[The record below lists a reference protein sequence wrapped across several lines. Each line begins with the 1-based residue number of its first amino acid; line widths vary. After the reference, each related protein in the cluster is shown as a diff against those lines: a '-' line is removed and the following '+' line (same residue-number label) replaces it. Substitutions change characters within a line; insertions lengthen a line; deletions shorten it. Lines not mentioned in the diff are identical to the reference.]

1 MLRFHPSN
9 RLETLAAG
17 VAQVMRDA
25 PLPPLAP
32 EVVVVP
38 SSAVGRWLG
47 FQLAASLGVAANV
60 RTEFAAAFVWRLIG
74 RVLPDVPATSPL
86 EPESLRWRLAGRLA
100 EPRHDAAFAPVSRY
114 LRGGEPLRRFE
125 LAAAVA
131 EAFDRYLVY
140 RPDWIAAW
148 SRGRLFDLGDDEA
161 WQAAL
166 WREVSGALPDPM
178 RADPR
183 ERFFRALADDREL
196 AARLPRR
203 IQVFAVT
210 ALPPLYLD
218 FLRRLAVDVG
228 LDVHVHAFNPC
239 RHYWGSIV
247 KRREVARAEA
257 AGTAEIAALEVGNQL
272 LASLGMH
279 GRAALDAL
287 AEFDSGDAAA
297 YVAPKRGTMLAHLQ
311 ADVLDLEETA
321 AIAAPG
327 DASFALHVCH
337 GPMREVEVLHD
348 RLLDLFE
355 RSPGLDPGDVLVLV
369 PDIEAYA
376 PSIEAV
382 FATAPER
389 RRIPFAIA
397 DRGVGSGEFAVVVRR
412 LLALSGSRMDA
423 ESVIAPLECP
433 AVGRRFGIGR
443 GDLETLREWLR
454 DAGVRWGRDATSRAA
469 LDLPASDDHTWHHGL
484 QRLLL
489 GYAIAGDG
497 MHLHAG
503 VLPFD
508 AVEGGAAALA
518 GRLKTY
524 VDAVFALSD
533 DLQRPRSVHDW
544 CQRLDRMLGAFF
556 EPDED
561 ETTALMALRTALSRV
576 AQHAHGADADTGV
589 PLAVMV
595 REWFGAA
602 EHGARGDAFL
612 GHGVTFAALR
622 PGRAVPARVVVLL
635 GLNDGAYPRQS
646 RAPGFD
652 LAARRPRAGDRV
664 RRDEDRYAF
673 LEALLAA
680 RETLWLFH
688 TGRSVRD
695 NESIPPSPLVA
706 EVLEALRRAFGD
718 HAVTARVFE
727 HPLQPFSRRLF
738 EGGKDGLF
746 SYASAWIP
754 AARPRPMAPFVATPL
769 PAPAT
774 EAWTLLRVEDLQ
786 RLLRNPAKVLLRD
799 RLRVHL
805 EESEGLLP
813 ATEPFAL
820 DGLEQYQLGRQSFA
834 LLRDGVGLREANAIA
849 RAAGALPAGAAGDV
863 VFGNLMAQLAPLAAR
878 ARDAVAV
885 EAITVDLAIGARR
898 VVGSVRGGDAFEPAR
913 LNAGRRLG
921 AWVRHVVVNAAA
933 GPQATA
939 LHAVDGSL
947 VFRALDPEAA
957 MARLAALV
965 ALHHRAL
972 CEPLPFFPRSSLAY
986 AECLH
991 KGKAAQAALA
1001 DARKCWHP
1009 EGSQARGE
1017 DEDAYFALAFRHLDS
1032 PLDEAF
1038 AQLAEAVCMPM
1049 LQATDDAS

>member
-17 VAQVMRDA
+17 VAQVMREA

-32 EVVVVP
+32 ELIVVP
-38 SSAVGRWLG
+38 STPVGRWLG
-47 FQLAASLGVAANV
+47 FQLAALLGVAANV

-74 RVLPDVPATSPL
+74 SVLPDVPATSPL
-86 EPESLRWRLAGRLA
+86 EPESLRWRLAERLA
-100 EPRHDAAFAPVSRY
+100 QPRRDAAFAPVSRY
-114 LRGGEPLRRFE
+114 LEGGEPLRRFE
-125 LAAAVA
+125 LAAAAA

-140 RPDWIAAW
+140 RPHWIAAW
-148 SRGRLFDLGDDEA
+148 SRATLLGLGDDEA

-166 WREVSGALPDPM
+166 WREVAGALPDPM

-183 ERFFRALADDREL
+183 ERFFQALAKDPQL

-203 IQVFAVT
+203 IQAFAVT

-239 RHYWGSIV
+239 RHYWGTIV
-247 KRREVARAEA
+247 KRRELARAEA
-257 AGTAEIAALEVGNQL
+257 DGTADAAALEVGNQL

-279 GRAALDAL
+279 GRAVLDAL

-297 YVAPKRGTMLAHLQ
+297 YVAPDRGTMLGHLQ
-311 ADVLDLEETA
+311 ADILDLDETTGVA
-321 AIAAPG
+321 SPE
-327 DASFALHVCH
+327 DASFGLHVCH

-355 RSPGLDPGDVLVLV
+355 RDPGLDPGDVLVLV
-369 PDIEAYA
+369 PDIETYA
-376 PSIEAV
+376 PCVEAV
-382 FATAPER
+382 FASAPDR
-389 RRIPFAIA
+389 RRIPFGIA
-397 DRGVGSGEFAVVVRR
+397 DRGVAAGELVGVLRR
-412 LLALSGSRMDA
+412 LLALAGSRMDA
-423 ESVIAPLECP
+423 ESVIAPLECA

-443 GDLETLREWLR
+443 GDVATLRDWLR
-454 DAGVRWGRDATSRAA
+454 DAGVRWGRDASTRAS
-469 LDLPASDDHTWHHGL
+469 LDLPPTDDHTWRAGL

-489 GYAIAGDG
+489 GYALAGDG

-508 AVEGGAAALA
+508 AAEGSAAALA

-524 VDAVFALSD
+524 VDAIFALSD
-533 DLQRPRSVHDW
+533 DLQRPRSVRDW
-544 CQRLDRMLGAFF
+544 RLRLDRVLAAFF

-561 ETTALMALRTALSRV
+561 EATALMALRGALATVERH
-576 AQHAHGADADTGV
+576 AQGADADAGV
-589 PLAVMV
+589 PLAVVV
-595 REWFGAA
+595 REWFAAA
-602 EHGARGDAFL
+602 EQGARGSAFL

-652 LAARRPRAGDRV
+652 LAAARPQAGDRV

-680 RETLWLFH
+680 RERLWLFH

-695 NESIPPSPLVA
+695 NEPIPPSPLVA
-706 EVLEALRRAFGD
+706 EVLEALRRAFGED
-718 HAVTARVFE
+718 AVTARVIA

-738 EGGKDGLF
+738 EGGKNGLF
-746 SYASAWIP
+746 SYASAWVP
-754 AARPRPMAPFVATPL
+754 AARPQAMSAFIASRL
-769 PAPAT
+769 PEPEP
-774 EAWTLLRVEDLQ
+774 EAWTLLRVEDLH
-786 RLLRNPAKVLLRD
+786 RLLRNPARVLLRD

-820 DGLEQYQLGRQSFA
+820 DGLERYQLGRQAFT
-834 LLRDGVGLREANAIA
+834 LLRNGVDPREARAIA

-863 VFGNLMAQLAPLAAR
+863 VFGNMLADLAPLAAR
-878 ARDAVAV
+878 AGAAAVHDP
-885 EAITVDLAIGARR
+885 ITADLAVGGCR
-898 VVGSVRGGDAFEPAR
+898 VVGTVRGGAAFEPAK
-913 LNAGRRLG
+913 LNAARRLG
-921 AWVRHVVVNAAA
+921 AWVRLLAVNAAS
-933 GPQATA
+933 GPHATA
-939 LHAVDGSL
+939 LYAIDDAL
-947 VFRALDPEAA
+947 AFCALDREAA
-957 MARLAALV
+957 TAQLAALV
-965 ALHHRAL
+965 ALHRRAL
-972 CEPLPFFPRSSLAY
+972 CEPLPFFPKSSLAF
-986 AECLH
+986 AECLQ
-991 KGKAAQAALA
+991 KGKPPQAALA
-1001 DARKCWHP
+1001 EARKCWHS
-1009 EGSQARGE
+1009 ENGQSRGE
-1017 DEDAYFALAFRHLDS
+1017 DQDPYFALAFRHLDS
-1032 PLDEAF
+1032 PLDDAF
-1038 AQLAEAVCMPM
+1038 ARVAVEVCTPM
-1049 LQATDDAS
+1049 LQAMEAAP